1 VQKEKVNI
9 AAKINTFCS
18 IQLEI
23 LKERE
28 ISLRKEILE
37 CKIQKE
43 FLENMLQ
50 NLIWESDGTQKH

>member
-1 VQKEKVNI
+1 MQKEKVNI

-28 ISLRKEILE
+28 ISLRKEILD

-50 NLIWESDGTQKH
+50 NLIRESDGTQKH

>member
-1 VQKEKVNI
+1 MQKEKVNI